1 MGTIQ
6 HLASAG
12 REAAARLD
20 APPARPTL
28 PPMPPEQQRALFTLC
43 LLAAMADGVKNDAER
58 AALKRIAATLPGAG
72 HDLPAIYQDV
82 ILQRITL
89 AETVQPLTE
98 RETRQL
104 AYEMALGVCEAD
116 EELTP
121 AESRFLETLR
131 GLLGLD
137 AEVARKA
144 AADTEAVAFA
154 PVSVLPPVLAAESGT
169 PALPA
174 PDAASLDRTILNY
187 SILNGALELL
197 PQSLSTVAIL
207 ALQMKLVYA
216 VGKAHGQ
223 ELDRGHIK
231 EFLAAAGVGLA
242 SQAVE
247 GYLVRIS
254 RGLFGKAA
262 GGVGRA
268 LGGQAASSLMSFA
281 TTYALGQV
289 ARRYYAGG
297 RQLSVAQLK
306 EAFNG
311 LLGEG
316 RALQQ
321 NYLPEIQRR
330 AATLGAADVMKLVA
344 GR

>member
-1 MGTIQ
+1 MI
-6 HLASAG
+6 
-12 REAAARLD
+12 
-20 APPARPTL
+20 
-28 PPMPPEQQRALFTLC
+28 PEQQRALYTLC
-43 LLAAMADGVKNDAER
+43 LMAAMADGVKNEAER
-58 AALKRIAATLPGAG
+58 SALKRLAGTLPEAG

-89 AETVQPLTE
+89 AEAVQPLTE
-98 RETRQL
+98 REARQL

-121 AESRFLETLR
+121 AENRFLETLR

-137 AEVARKA
+137 PEVARKA

-154 PVSVLPPVLAAESGT
+154 PVSVLPPVLAAEAG
-169 PALPA
+169 A
-174 PDAASLDRTILNY
+174 PDAAALDRTILNY
-187 SILNGALELL
+187 AILNGALELL

-216 VGKAHGQ
+216 VGKAHGH

-262 GGVGRA
+262 GGMGRA
-268 LGGQAASSLMSFA
+268 VGGQAASSLMSFA

-297 RQLSVAQLK
+297 RRLSTAQLK

-316 RALQQ
+316 RALQGR
-321 NYLPEIQRR
+321 YLPEIQRR

>member
-1 MGTIQ
+1 M
-6 HLASAG
+6 
-12 REAAARLD
+12 
-20 APPARPTL
+20 
-28 PPMPPEQQRALFTLC
+28 
-43 LLAAMADGVKNDAER
+43 AAMADGVKNDAER
-58 AALKRIAATLPGAG
+58 VALKRLAGTLPEAG

-89 AETVQPLTE
+89 AEAVQPLTD

-116 EELTP
+116 EQLSPPENH
-121 AESRFLETLR
+121 FLETLR

-137 AEVARKA
+137 PEVARKA
-144 AADTEAVAFA
+144 AADTEAIAFA
-154 PVSVLPPVLAAESGT
+154 PVSALPPVLAAEAGA
-169 PALPA
+169 PAAPS
-174 PDAASLDRTILNY
+174 PDAAALDRTILNY
-187 SILNGALELL
+187 AILNGALELL

-216 VGKAHGQ
+216 VGRAHGH

-268 LGGQAASSLMSFA
+268 VGGQAASSLMSFA

-297 RQLSVAQLK
+297 RRLSTTQLK
-306 EAFNG
+306 EAFDG

-316 RALQQ
+316 RTLQQ
-321 NYLPEIQRR
+321 RYLPEIQQR

>member
-1 MGTIQ
+1 MTT
-6 HLASAG
+6 
-12 REAAARLD
+12 E
-20 APPARPTL
+20 
-28 PPMPPEQQRALFTLC
+28 EERAIATVC
-43 LLAAMADGVKNDAER
+43 LLAAFADGSKNDAER
-58 AALKRIAATLPGAG
+58 AAVKRVVAS
-72 HDLPAIYQDV
+72 LPAAGASLPLLYQDAL
-82 ILQRITL
+82 LQRVPL
-89 AETVQPLTE
+89 AQAVQPLADP
-98 RETRQL
+98 ETRQL
-104 AYEMALGVCEAD
+104 AYEMAVGVCEAD
-116 EELTP
+116 DRLAD
-121 AESRFLETLR
+121 AEKSFLETLR

-137 AEVARKA
+137 PEVARKA

-154 PVSVLPPVLAAESGT
+154 PVSALPPMLREITPVAAPSP
-169 PALPA
+169 PA
-174 PDAASLDRTILNY
+174 DAALDQTILNY

-216 VGKAHGQ
+216 VGKAHGH

-247 GYLVRIS
+247 GYLVRLS
-254 RGLFGKAA
+254 RGLLGKVA

-268 LGGQAASSLMSFA
+268 VGGQAASSLMSFA

-297 RQLSVAQLK
+297 RRLSTEQLRES
-306 EAFNG
+306 FSG

-316 RALQQ
+316 RTLQQ
-321 NYLPEIQRR
+321 KYLPEIQRR
-330 AATLGAADVMKLVA
+330 AATLSSTDVMKLVA